1 MSECHLVRFIHFV
14 CVCVLFEVFK
24 YFLTPLDVVYCF
36 EFKTNTAFPLP
47 IELMF
52 PVSFSFHSLFLQLP
66 STPFPFVPC
75 SCSAGQMGWEKA
87 NKPPTSRMLFI
98 HNITRC
104 NALTP
109 SFMFYKLFINS
120 LSPAARIY
128 EAIASL
134 YMFSVN

>member
-1 MSECHLVRFIHFV
+1 MLIYIYRYIYIALNSAQTQHLHSHIV
-14 CVCVLFEVFK
+14 
-24 YFLTPLDVVYCF
+24 
-36 EFKTNTAFPLP
+36 NTADF
-47 IELMF
+47 
-52 PVSFSFHSLFLQLP
+52 FSFRSFFLQLP

-87 NKPPTSRMLFI
+87 NKPPTSHMLFI

-104 NALTP
+104 NVLTP